1 MKSVR
6 KVAKN
11 FQLIILAML
20 FYSTSASASYITAKL
35 INPPNSSGFSRA
47 NPAIHVKQRLPV
59 GDTMTATMTSNG
71 VVITNNDGTV
81 PTYQET
87 VTDVHDGVQFVMPG
101 IVNNKIVTDIFQ
113 THSNP
118 TVGNGILQA
127 AAFNNEGE
135 LTPSLVEFEGLGGW
149 LAENGYVSSN
159 PLAVPDFIICGDIF
173 YGVDL
178 SIWAAAGFSDME
190 SRLGQTFAITNG
202 RSDALPGFLFGTSA
216 MFFNGDGWE
225 TASLFTGTVTLD
237 SYHEFDVPEPG
248 SMALFGIAA
257 IGFIARRKT
266 SRGNMSSE
274 N

>member
-1 MKSVR
+1 
-6 KVAKN
+6 
-11 FQLIILAML
+11 ML

-35 INPPNSSGFSRA
+35 IDPPNSSESSRA

-59 GDTMTATMTSNG
+59 GDTMAATMTSDG
-71 VVITNNDGTV
+71 VIIRNRDGTV

-87 VTDVHDGVQFVMPG
+87 VSEGYDGIQFVMPG
-101 IVNNKIVTDIFQ
+101 IVNDKVVTDIFQ
-113 THSNP
+113 IHSNP
-118 TVGNGILQA
+118 EVGFGVLQV
-127 AAFNNEGE
+127 AAFRNEND
-135 LTPSLVEFEGLGGW
+135 LTPSLVEFDGLGSW
-149 LAENGYVSSN
+149 LAENGYVSGN

-266 SRGNMSSE
+266 SKGNMSSE